1 MQSCLAQIIKGSA
14 GAEQI
19 PEPAKEK
26 EIQSFSFSRLS
37 ELERTLI
44 H

>member
-1 MQSCLAQIIKGSA
+1 MQSCLVQIIKGSA

-19 PEPAKEK
+19 PEPAKQK
-26 EIQSFSFSRLS
+26 EIQSFFFHDLVNWN
-37 ELERTLI
+37 E